1 MNKDKEAFIILMEEC
16 GELIQA
22 CSKMIR
28 TNNSSV
34 YRKQLQDEIGDV
46 LTLIEW
52 IMDHGFVTEEQIKN
66 RIEEKKEKLKK
77 WSSLYGTV

>member
-1 MNKDKEAFIILMEEC
+1 MDKKAEAYTILMEEC

-28 TNNSSV
+28 TRGSAD

-52 IMDHGFVTEEQIKN
+52 VKNNGLVTDEQIRN
-66 RIEEKKEKLKK
+66 RMKIKKEKLSK
-77 WSSLYGTV
+77 WSSLYE